1 MYSELF
7 HKEVPSEKPG
17 LCEGLAWKKSRH
29 WNRKWLSLWGLE
41 PSKVSRIRAFNWW
54 GFGADLLLKFSDNCQ
69 RASAS
74 WLLMGLRSATGGV
87 WNAGVETGIGA
98 STQSGSSSIWGIMV
112 GSIPWNSEGSTGG
125 GDERGR
131 TRVWGVPD
139 WRRLDLLG
147 RPEVKWLIVQSA
159 RGMELLPEEGA
170 ADWRDIRIK
179 TRQEPVWVCK
189 FCQEWN
195 SGGRRYKV
203 IVRNPT
209 PFQSNIQ
216 CQRGMYLVMIERR
229 LWQTI
234 KDVGAEN
241 DLLNDLSFNLYVAP
255 WSPVVRLVVY
265 FGVVEVVKTEVLRS
279 RVKEPEWTK

>member
-1 MYSELF
+1 
-7 HKEVPSEKPG
+7 
-17 LCEGLAWKKSRH
+17 
-29 WNRKWLSLWGLE
+29 
-41 PSKVSRIRAFNWW
+41 
-54 GFGADLLLKFSDNCQ
+54 
-69 RASAS
+69 
-74 WLLMGLRSATGGV
+74 
-87 WNAGVETGIGA
+87 
-98 STQSGSSSIWGIMV
+98 
-112 GSIPWNSEGSTGG
+112 
-125 GDERGR
+125 
-131 TRVWGVPD
+131 
-139 WRRLDLLG
+139 
-147 RPEVKWLIVQSA
+147 
-159 RGMELLPEEGA
+159 
-170 ADWRDIRIK
+170 
-179 TRQEPVWVCK
+179 
-189 FCQEWN
+189 
-195 SGGRRYKV
+195 V